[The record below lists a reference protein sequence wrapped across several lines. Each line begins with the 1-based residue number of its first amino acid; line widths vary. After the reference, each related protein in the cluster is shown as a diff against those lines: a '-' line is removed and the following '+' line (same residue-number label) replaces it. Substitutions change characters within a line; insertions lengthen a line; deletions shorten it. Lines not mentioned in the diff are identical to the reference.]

1 MFASFDGQK
10 FDVFAF
16 LTLQLQHDLFR
27 RLCLV
32 KTQQGT
38 VVLILVNIR
47 FIRDGGG
54 EGGDRLY
61 TYRYT
66 VTTTMTCIKVGS
78 DESHFNVSQL

>member
-10 FDVFAF
+10 FYVFAF

-38 VVLILVNIR
+38 VVLIIVNIR
-47 FIRDGGG
+47 
-54 EGGDRLY
+54 EGGMEGGTDYIPIATL
-61 TYRYT
+61 
-66 VTTTMTCIKVGS
+66 S
-78 DESHFNVSQL
+78 PPE